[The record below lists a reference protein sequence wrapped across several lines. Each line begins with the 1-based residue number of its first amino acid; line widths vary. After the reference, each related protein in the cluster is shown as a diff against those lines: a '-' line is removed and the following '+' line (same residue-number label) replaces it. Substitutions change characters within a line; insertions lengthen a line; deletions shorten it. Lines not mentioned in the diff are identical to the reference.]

1 VAPAVLPAD
10 GRPVVSADPGIDRF
24 ATTWPDPP
32 SQVQLNVRSVRA
44 GVEVL
49 EVQGDIDLTEAG
61 VISART
67 EELLCGPA
75 RMVVL
80 DLSGVRFMGSHGL
93 TTVVRAHRT
102 AADQCTELRGV
113 TGVSNRAVIRPVVM
127 TGLDRLI
134 VWYPSLDEATAAG
147 A

>member
-1 VAPAVLPAD
+1 MPAEPQPGPA
-10 GRPVVSADPGIDRF
+10 RF
-24 ATTWPDPP
+24 ATSWPEPP

-49 EVQGDIDLTEAG
+49 EVRGDIDLTEAG
-61 VISART
+61 AISART
-67 EELLCGPA
+67 HELLCGPA

-93 TTVVRAHRT
+93 TTVVKAHRT
-102 AADQCTELRGV
+102 ATEQQTELRGV
-113 TGVSNRAVIRPVVM
+113 TGVSNRAVIRPVRM

-134 VWYPSLDEATAAG
+134 VWFPSVAEATAVPA